1 MKPSQFQKTKI
12 LLVFLAILVLI
23 ISIWFAKNY
32 IKEIK
37 SSLVQLAV
45 IENHQSDG
53 YYEEMVKKLAECES
67 SNNPYAINPYDSK
80 TSSLGLFQWKIETF
94 IKYAKKYGVIGE
106 NASLNWIITLVFDR
120 KTNEYLVLQ
129 ILKNEDM
136 ETLRKL
142 WGNCIKKI
150 GFRKWGQN

>member
-1 MKPSQFQKTKI
+1 METLRKRIKFLI
-12 LLVFLAILVLI
+12 VFLLIFVLI
-23 ISIWFAKNY
+23 VSVWLIKKNP
-32 IKEIK
+32 KEVK
-37 SSLVQLAV
+37 SSLVQLAAV
-45 IENHQSDG
+45 ENHENNDG

-80 TSSLGLFQWKIETF
+80 TSSLGLYQFKLETF

-129 ILKNEDM
+129 ILKNEDI
-136 ETLRKL
+136 ETLKNL
-142 WGNCIKKI
+142 WGNCIRKI
-150 GFRKWGQN
+150 GFRK